1 MNSIGNLALVDLSF
15 EGDVE
20 APVTAEHA
28 HAVLCSWMDHEQHSA
43 PRKPFTL
50 RRVSSGEDGVNLQLS
65 TITLGALVD
74 LQWALAD
81 DPPVRFGRSHLRVGS
96 AMLTRNV
103 CWEEVLDEARPVS
116 GIDLHLESPTLFRA
130 RSRSQ
135 ISVMPTPGLVFG
147 HLRAV
152 WQHWAPEELQP
163 CIDLSTVPIHV
174 DRLDGRTHEVVARG
188 RTWRGFV
195 GTVGFD
201 LSQATPRDRQ
211 VLAALALLAPF
222 AGVGANT
229 TVGMGT
235 ASVEM
240 RSEQHVPKAL
250 NQRPSRRKG
259 GSR

>member
-28 HAVLCSWMDHEQHSA
+28 HAVLCSWIDHDQHSA

-50 RRVSSGEDGVNLQLS
+50 RRVSTGEDGVNLQLS
-65 TITLGALVD
+65 TVTLEALIDLQLALV
-74 LQWALAD
+74 D
-81 DPPVRFGRSHLRVGS
+81 DPPVRFGRSRLRVGS

-103 CWEEVLDEARPVS
+103 RWEELLDEARPVS
-116 GIDLHLESPTLFRA
+116 GIDLHLESPTVF

-152 WQHWAPEELQP
+152 WQHWAPADLQP
-163 CIDLSTVPIHV
+163 CIDLSTVHIHV
-174 DRLDGRTHEVVARG
+174 DRLAGRTDEVVARG

-211 VLAALALLAPF
+211 VLSALALLAPF

-240 RSEQHVPKAL
+240 RSEQHAPKAL

-259 GSR
+259 GSK